1 MLYDSLPDISSNNIF
16 LNIQN
21 FIGGIRL
28 FAKIESLN
36 FAGSIKLKAALAM
49 VTQFEASG
57 MLKPGYQVIESSS
70 GNLGV
75 ALAMICAERGYSFTC
90 VTDPN
95 TSPQNIS
102 LMNAYGAKVIVVDH
116 AENGGFVKERLR
128 VINKLLEENQDMV
141 WTDQYSNQANSQAHY
156 QTTAPAILQHVPDI
170 DYLFLGVGSSGT
182 FMGCC
187 RYFKEHKP
195 SVKIIAV
202 EPDGSVLFG
211 NESKRRFVPGIGGSV
226 HPAIFDAS
234 QADDY
239 VIVKEKDT
247 LQMCQNMVR
256 KRGWLVGGSTG
267 TSLAAVKQYA
277 HYIPEG
283 STVVTLAPDFG
294 INYLDTIYNPSW
306 IDEVL
311 SHNDARSI
319 DIEKPADI
327 ALV

>member
-1 MLYDSLPDISSNNIF
+1 MLYNSLADISSDDIF
-16 LNIQN
+16 LNIQD
-21 FIGGIRL
+21 FIGGIQL
-28 FAKIESLN
+28 FSKIESLN
-36 FAGSIKLKAALAM
+36 FAGSVKLKAALAM
-49 VTQFEASG
+49 VIQFEASG
-57 MLKPGYQVIESSS
+57 ILKPGYQVIESSS

-75 ALAMICAERGYSFTC
+75 ALSMICAGRGYSFTC

-102 LMNAYGAKVIVVDH
+102 LMNAYGAKVIVVNH

-128 VINKLLEENQDMV
+128 VINKLLAENEDMV

-156 QTTAPAILQHVPDI
+156 QTTAPSILQHVPDI

-202 EPDGSVLFG
+202 EPQGSVLFG

-226 HPAIFDAS
+226 HPTIFDAS
-234 QADDY
+234 QADDF
-239 VIVKEKDT
+239 VIVSEKDT
-247 LQMCQNMVR
+247 LQMCQDMVK

-267 TSLAAVKQYA
+267 TSLAAVKQYSP
-277 HYIPEG
+277 YISEG

-294 INYLDTIYNPSW
+294 INYLDTIYNSNW
-306 IDEVL
+306 VDEVH
-311 SHNDARSI
+311 SHIDARSI
-319 DIEKPADI
+319 DSEISADL
-327 ALV
+327 ALA

>member
-1 MLYDSLPDISSNNIF
+1 MLYNSLTDISSDDVF
-16 LNIQN
+16 LNINN
-21 FIGGIRL
+21 FISDSQL
-28 FAKIESLN
+28 FVKIENLN
-36 FAGSIKLKAALAM
+36 FAGSVKLKAALAM
-49 VTQFEASG
+49 ITQFEASG
-57 MLKPGYQVIESSS
+57 MLKPGLQVIESSS

-102 LMNAYGAKVIVVDH
+102 LMNAYGAKVVVVNH
-116 AENGGFVKERLR
+116 VENSNFVKERLR
-128 VINKLLEENQDMV
+128 VINKLLAENEDMV
-141 WTDQYSNQANSQAHY
+141 WTDQYSNKANSQAHY

-202 EPDGSVLFG
+202 EPEGSVLFG
-211 NESKRRFVPGIGGSV
+211 TESKRRFVPGIGGSV

-234 QADDY
+234 QADDF

-247 LQMCQNMVR
+247 LQMCQNMVK
-256 KRGWLVGGSTG
+256 KRGWLIGGSTG
-267 TSLAAVKQYA
+267 TSLAAVKQYSP
-277 HYIPEG
+277 YIPEG

-306 IDEVL
+306 VDEVH
-311 SHNDARSI
+311 SHIDARSI
-319 DIEKPADI
+319 DSEMLADL
-327 ALV
+327 ALA